1 MMTETKIQEAL
12 KWLARQNTAIQ
23 LEAWKEAGYQ
33 DAYSERKK
41 LAVAIMSIKEKM
53 VRDKRKY
60 SDREAGLQELQETTE
75 LRIKA
80 LKKPRKKIE
89 RKSRLKRKV
98 KLRIKLI
105 DKLKT
110 EEGLGWRLIARY
122 LERHADL
129 KISHTQLRRLYLQIK
144 EEDQ

>member
-1 MMTETKIQEAL
+1 MTETKIQEAL

-60 SDREAGLQELQETTE
+60 SDREQGIQELEETTE
-75 LRIKA
+75 LRLKA
-80 LKKPRKKIE
+80 LRKKKSGTG
-89 RKSRLKRKV
+89 RKSRCFN
-98 KLRIKLI
+98 
-105 DKLKT
+105 
-110 EEGLGWRLIARY
+110 
-122 LERHADL
+122 
-129 KISHTQLRRLYLQIK
+129 SS
-144 EEDQ
+144 